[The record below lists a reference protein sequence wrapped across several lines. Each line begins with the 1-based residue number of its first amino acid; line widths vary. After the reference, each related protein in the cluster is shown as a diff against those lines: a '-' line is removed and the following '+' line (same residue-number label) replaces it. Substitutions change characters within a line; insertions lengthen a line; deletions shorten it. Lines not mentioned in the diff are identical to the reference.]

1 MPRIITQT
9 LTALATLVVASASV
23 PADFLGTAVA
33 AETDGKLIAAK
44 SKKKKNKPDGDASK
58 GGSNSGGV
66 LDVTDKTFSKEVL
79 KSSKPVL
86 VDFWAPWCGPCRIQG
101 PIVEET
107 AAELG
112 GKMKFVKLDTQTNP
126 EVASKYGITGIP
138 AIYVFKKGRVVEQV
152 VGLRPKEELL
162 ELVKKHI

>member
-23 PADFLGTAVA
+23 PADFLGTALA
-33 AETDGKLIAAK
+33 AGTDGKLIAAK
-44 SKKKKNKPDGDASK
+44 SKKNKSDGDASK
-58 GGSNSGGV
+58 GGSKPGGV